1 MAVIANTGR
10 IATNI
15 AETGIT
21 IPDITCVIDSGKHRE
36 MRFVLGCHVIF
47 CYGSHIRRNRFDE
60 KRQLSRL
67 VETYVAKSNAAQRRG
82 RAGRVQNGL
91 AFHLFTKL
99 RHDTLVSDGPGF
111 VAGAID

>member
-1 MAVIANTGR
+1 M
-10 IATNI
+10 
-15 AETGIT
+15 
-21 IPDITCVIDSGKHRE
+21 PCYSTCYS
-36 MRFVLGCHVIF
+36 
-47 CYGSHIRRNRFDE
+47 SHAHRNRFDE

-99 RHDTLVSDGPGF
+99 RHDTMVSDSPGF
-111 VAGAID
+111 FAGTIG